1 MQLDPRTFR
10 KALGCFPTGVT
21 VVTTVA
27 ADGSPVGVT
36 IGSFTSLSLDPP
48 LVLFCLDN
56 KSDQIESFR
65 HSGNFVVNVLSQEQR
80 ELSIL
85 FSTKMQ
91 NKFAGVTFDCGV
103 GGLPV
108 LPGCL
113 ATIECSMVEIH
124 AGGDHQIFIG
134 RVDQLSCSETGDP
147 LVFFRGS
154 YAGLGGIPLP

>member
-1 MQLDPRTFR
+1 MALDSRTFR

-21 VVTTVA
+21 VVTTLA

-65 HSGNFVVNVLSQEQR
+65 RSGNFVVNVLSQGQR

-91 NKFAGVTFDCGV
+91 NKFAGVNFDCGV

-113 ATIECSMVEIH
+113 ANIECSMVQIH
-124 AGGDHQIFIG
+124 DGGDHQIFIG
-134 RVDQLSCSETGDP
+134 RVEHLCCSETGDP

-154 YAGLGGIPLP
+154 YAGLGGIPVP